1 MSNEK
6 RTKLFSTVEDLL
18 GSKMEIKPIDPNNDM
33 SRKYISVDGYN
44 LSYTSSGFR
53 LIATLITGL
62 LDDYYE
68 NVLIDEPE
76 LGISPELQGVLA
88 DYVFNLKLRQEKF
101 PHLKKV
107 ILATHSPTFIN
118 RLKVSSNFYVF
129 KEGEEIVVNQL
140 QLQQEINEL
149 QFFLLGNR
157 FESLY
162 LPTIIVLV
170 EGKSDHKYLN
180 TLLKKRYPSSNISI
194 LACNGDN
201 RVKEYVNMIKEMLGG
216 LTKSPY
222 KNRIIAVLDKVHQ
235 SGLRDKLIELGV
247 EEENIVVWDEN
258 GIEYYYPKRIL
269 DKIFGEHKKIEIK
282 GDNISANGISYKKN
296 ELAEKV
302 IVEINGTEKFNSEFK
317 SKLLNRL
324 DELVF

>member
-1 MSNEK
+1 MNYS
-6 RTKLFSTVEDLL
+6 
-18 GSKMEIKPIDPNNDM
+18 
-33 SRKYISVDGYN
+33 
-44 LSYTSSGFR
+44 
-53 LIATLITGL
+53 
-62 LDDYYE
+62 
-68 NVLIDEPE
+68 
-76 LGISPELQGVLA
+76 
-88 DYVFNLKLRQEKF
+88 
-101 PHLKKV
+101 
-107 ILATHSPTFIN
+107 
-118 RLKVSSNFYVF
+118 
-129 KEGEEIVVNQL
+129 
-140 QLQQEINEL
+140 
-149 QFFLLGNR
+149 FFLLGNR